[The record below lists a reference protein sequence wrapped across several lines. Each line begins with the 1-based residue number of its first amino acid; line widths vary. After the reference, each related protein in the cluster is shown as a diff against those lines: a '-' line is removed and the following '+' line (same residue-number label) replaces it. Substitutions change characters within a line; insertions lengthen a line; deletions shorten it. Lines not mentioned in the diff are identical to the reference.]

1 MRVTFDERPT
11 IMPDTYSED
20 EHDARE
26 GSYIPPLEVVSEPP
40 LGTAGPPPRPVAK
53 VEPLVSV
60 DTVRKASGGA
70 AQVSRD
76 PNPGLATNSIFS
88 VSFF

>member
-11 IMPDTYSED
+11 IMPESYCEHD

-40 LGTAGPPPRPVAK
+40 LGTAGPAPR
-53 VEPLVSV
+53 
-60 DTVRKASGGA
+60 SGH
-70 AQVSRD
+70 
-76 PNPGLATNSIFS
+76 
-88 VSFF
+88 